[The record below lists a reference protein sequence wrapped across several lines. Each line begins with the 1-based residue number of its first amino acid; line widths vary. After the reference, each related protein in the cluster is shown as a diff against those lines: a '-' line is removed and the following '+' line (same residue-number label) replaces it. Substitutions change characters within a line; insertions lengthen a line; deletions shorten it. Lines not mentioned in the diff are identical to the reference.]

1 MCSVSHYSFEIAA
14 SGQLDCWVPE
24 SEPGSFAFGQ
34 ADSEILGYPGFEA
47 YCWAEP
53 ASGSVET
60 VALVAESFQVES
72 HVSDL
77 GALGLVQRVS
87 SASGLEAGPAQLVV
101 GPDLEPRKALHHF
114 EQFVVQM
121 L

>member
-1 MCSVSHYSFEIAA
+1 MCSASHYSFEIAA
-14 SGQLDCWVPE
+14 TDQLGCWVAE
-24 SEPGSFAFGQ
+24 SEPDSLASVL
-34 ADSEILGYPGFEA
+34 ADSEIPGHPGFEA

-60 VALVAESFQVES
+60 VALVAELVQVES

-77 GALGLVQRVS
+77 GVLGLGQQVS
-87 SASGLEAGPAQLVV
+87 SASGLDVGFAQLVV
-101 GPDLEPRKALHHF
+101 EPDLVPLKMIHHF